1 MLARLSRTKILMLL
15 GFVLVLGLT
24 ACASP
29 TPTPVPFMTSSLQV
43 RSLHKIPLDL
53 PVGARVEYSFSGDR
67 VDFWV
72 TDPDGNPI
80 KEAYSALRH
89 EGAFVADRP
98 GRFNLVSVNS
108 SPLIPEKNVLVT
120 FRVTPLGGR

>member
-1 MLARLSRTKILMLL
+1 MLL
-15 GFVLVLGLT
+15 GLVLGLVLT

-29 TPTPVPFMTSSLQV
+29 TPTAVPFTTSSFQV
-43 RSLHKIPLDL
+43 RTLHKIPLDL
-53 PVGARVEYSFSGDR
+53 PVGARFEYSFSAER

-72 TDPDGNPI
+72 TDPEGNPI

-98 GRFNLVSVNS
+98 GRFNLVFLYS
-108 SPLIPEKNVLVT
+108 SPLIPVKNVLVT
-120 FRVTPLGGR
+120 FRVTPLGGGYTPPR